1 MKLKTKFVNVL
12 KNKGY
17 NIDYDKDGDIFINYK
32 LTKAIKTDI
41 TCVVIFD
48 EKDTG
53 FLRVFVPNFWSIESE
68 EEHIRALKIINSI
81 NEHGKLIK
89 ITVTNSD
96 SIFKP
101 ASELNELRVCIGVE
115 ILVPN
120 SISPAEIDSMFTR
133 IMDNIEEFIC
143 KFSAKML
150 LVDKVGEE
158 NFDEEWENTQNN
170 IIRELSNLP
179 DPNDSEDESSEG
191 KKTSWYN

>member
-17 NIDYDKDGDIFINYK
+17 DIDYDKDGDIFINHK

-68 EEHIRALKIINSI
+68 EEHIRALKIINNI
-81 NEHGKLIK
+81 NENGKLIK

-101 ASELNELRVCIGVE
+101 ISELNELRVCIGVE

-120 SISPAEIDSMFTR
+120 SISLPEIDSMFTR
-133 IMDNIEEFIC
+133 IMANIEEFIC
-143 KFSAKML
+143 RFSAKML

-158 NFDEEWENTQNN
+158 NFDEEWERTQNN
-170 IIRELSNLP
+170 MIREFIDSNDL
-179 DPNDSEDESSEG
+179 EDESSED

>member
-17 NIDYDKDGDIFINYK
+17 DIDYDKDGDIFINHK

-68 EEHIRALKIINSI
+68 EEHIRALKIINNI
-81 NEHGKLIK
+81 NENGKLIK

-101 ASELNELRVCIGVE
+101 ISELNELRVCIGVE

-120 SISPAEIDSMFTR
+120 SISLPEIDSMFTR

-143 KFSAKML
+143 RFSAKML

-158 NFDEEWENTQNN
+158 NFDEEWERTQNN
-170 IIRELSNLP
+170 MIREFIDSNDL
-179 DPNDSEDESSEG
+179 EDESSED

>member
-17 NIDYDKDGDIFINYK
+17 DIDYDKDGDIFINHK

-68 EEHIRALKIINSI
+68 EEHIRALKIINNI
-81 NEHGKLIK
+81 NENGKLIK

-101 ASELNELRVCIGVE
+101 ISELNELRVCIGVE

-120 SISPAEIDSMFTR
+120 SISLPEIDSMFTR

-143 KFSAKML
+143 RFSAKMV

-158 NFDEEWENTQNN
+158 NFDEEWERTQNN
-170 IIRELSNLP
+170 MIREFIDSNDL
-179 DPNDSEDESSEG
+179 EDESSED